1 MSIEDAIENLVE
13 DGDLIGIGGLSFW
26 RKPMSACR
34 QLIKQ
39 NKRDLSEW
47 RSLEWLLTIEK
58 QLNRVKLE

>member
-39 NKRDLSEW
+39 NKRDLSICTFVGGIVFYRNGDLW
-47 RSLEWLLTIEK
+47 NGS
-58 QLNRVKLE
+58 